1 MPEEKNFFV
10 RNMKWIIVLVI
21 IVLLALWAVSKYN
34 FFIRVGEQITAQWA
48 QVENQYQRR
57 FDLIPNIVNTVKGVA
72 QQEQDVF
79 LGIADARTRYSGATT
94 ADQKA
99 QAASQVES
107 ALGRLLVIAENYPS
121 LQSSQAYRDLIVSL
135 EGTENRITVERQ
147 KYNELVRVFD
157 TNVKTF
163 PTSLLASMFGISER
177 AYFNV
182 PAANQ
187 VVPNVNFETVPVGTP
202 TPENPAVN

>member
-1 MPEEKNFFV
+1 MQEEKNFWE
-10 RNMKWIIVLVI
+10 RNMKWVIAVAIVV
-21 IVLLALWAVSKYN
+21 VLGLWVVSSYN
-34 FFIRVGEQITAQWA
+34 TFVRGGEQITAQWA

-72 QQEQDVF
+72 KQEQTIFGD
-79 LGIADARTRYSGATT
+79 IAEARTRYSGATT
-94 ADQKA
+94 ANAKA

-107 ALGRLLVIAENYPS
+107 ALGRLLVIAENYPT

-147 KYNELVRVFD
+147 KYNDLVRIFD
-157 TNVKTF
+157 TNIKTF
-163 PTSLLASMFGISER
+163 PTSIVAGVFGVTER

-182 PAANQ
+182 PTENQ
-187 VVPNVNFETVPVGTP
+187 AVPKVDFVN
-202 TPENPAVN
+202 